1 MFCRHFGRSQIQA
14 VPAQQTDRQRQTET
28 DRDRPRQTET
38 DSDRQTA
45 TDRQRPDATP
55 RRLLRARL
63 KKAVA
68 KPARPPGRGLQMADS
83 PIDPRFLLDAVK
95 GAEDRALSNEGFVPS
110 QHKHGAMLGQW
121 HRPSDGF

>member
-1 MFCRHFGRSQIQA
+1 MACSVGILAEVKYKQYPHSR
-14 VPAQQTDRQRQTET
+14 QTDRDRQRQTET
-28 DRDRPRQTET
+28 DRDRP
-38 DSDRQTA
+38 RQTA